1 MATHDSFKLKSFEEL
16 ENKLKSLDALIPL
29 SDNIK
34 LLTEKVLIGDKTI
47 PNAMAIHPMEGCDA
61 TKTGDPG
68 ELTFRRYRRF
78 AFGGAGLI
86 WFEACAVTQDGR
98 ANPRQLFLCSQNA
111 GSFKKLF
118 DETMNAARE
127 RFGQNFKP
135 YTVLQLTH
143 SGRYSKP
150 DVEPKPIAA
159 AKNPYL
165 DEKLMLEPDI
175 ITDKMLEALEDRFL
189 ESVKMAK
196 AIGFDAVDIKSCHG
210 YLISDLLAAHTRTGK
225 YGGSFKNR
233 TRFLLNVI
241 DKINQEA
248 KKVDVT
254 LRLNVHDAVP
264 FPYGWGVK
272 EEDYTIPDLKEPIE
286 LIGKLVQKNVRLIN
300 ITAGNPYYNPHVN
313 RPYDTGAYVPSEH
326 PLEAVARL
334 LYCAREVQRHFPDLA
349 VVSTGFSWLREFAAN
364 AGAGGIEQNWFKIA
378 GFGRQAFA
386 YPDFAADI
394 IEKGKMDRNKCCIT
408 CGGCSRLMRAGKVSG
423 CPVRDKDVYG
433 QLFKEI

>member
-1 MATHDSFKLKSFEEL
+1 MAMHDVFRLKSLEEL
-16 ENKLKSLDALIPL
+16 ESKSKSLGAEMPL
-29 SDNIK
+29 SHNIK
-34 LLTEKVLIGDKTI
+34 LLTNKVVVGDKII
-47 PNAMAIHPMEGCDA
+47 PNSMAIHPMEGCDG
-61 TKTGDPG
+61 TRTGEPG

-78 AFGGAGLI
+78 ACSGAGLI
-86 WFEACAVTQDGR
+86 WFEACAVTHDGR
-98 ANPRQLFLCSQNA
+98 ANPRQLFLCAQNS

-118 DETMNAARE
+118 DETMDAARK

-150 DVEPKPIAA
+150 DGEPKPIAA

-165 DEKLMLEPDI
+165 DEKLAIEPDI
-175 ITDKMLEALEDRFL
+175 ITDNRLETLEDSFL
-189 ESVKMAK
+189 ESAKMAEE
-196 AIGFDAVDIKSCHG
+196 IGFDAVDIKSCHG
-210 YLISDLLAAHTRTGK
+210 YLISDMLGAHTRVGK
-225 YGGSFKNR
+225 FGGSFENR

-248 KKVDVT
+248 IKINVT
-254 LRLNVHDAVP
+254 LRLNLHDAVP

-272 EEDYTIPDLKEPIE
+272 EDEYTIPDLKEPIE
-286 LIGKLVQKNVRLIN
+286 LIGKLVQKDVRLIN

-313 RPYDTGAYVPSEH
+313 RPYDTGAYIPSEY

-334 LYCAREVQRHFPDLA
+334 LYCAREMQRRFPDLA

-394 IEKGKMDRNKCCIT
+394 IEKGKMDRSKCCIT
-408 CGGCSRLMRAGKVSG
+408 CGGCSRLMRAGKESG
-423 CPVRDKDVYG
+423 CLVRDKDVYL
-433 QLFKEI
+433 QLLKG

>member
-1 MATHDSFKLKSFEEL
+1 MAMHDSFKLKSLEEL
-16 ENKLKSLDALIPL
+16 KCKSKSLGAEIPL

-34 LLTEKVLIGDKTI
+34 LLTNKVVIGDKII
-47 PNAMAIHPMEGCDA
+47 PNAMAIHPMEGCDG
-61 TKTGDPG
+61 TKTGEPG
-68 ELTFRRYRRF
+68 DLTFRRYRRF
-78 AFGGAGLI
+78 ASSGAGLI
-86 WFEACAVTQDGR
+86 WFEACAVTHDGR
-98 ANPRQLFLCSQNA
+98 ANPRQLFLCPQNA

-118 DETMNAARE
+118 DETMDAARE

-150 DVEPKPIAA
+150 DGEPKPIAA

-165 DEKLMLEPDI
+165 DEKLTVVPDI
-175 ITDKMLEALEDRFL
+175 ITDSRLEALEDSFL
-189 ESVKMAK
+189 KSAKMAEE
-196 AIGFDAVDIKSCHG
+196 IGFDAVDIKSCHG
-210 YLISDLLAAHTRTGK
+210 YLIADMLAAHTRADK
-225 YGGSFKNR
+225 YGGSFENR

-241 DKINQEA
+241 DKINQTS

-254 LRLNVHDAVP
+254 LRLNAHDAVP

-272 EEDYTIPDLKEPIE
+272 EDEYTTPDLKEPIE
-286 LIGKLVQKNVRLIN
+286 LIGKLTSKNVRLIN

-313 RPYDTGAYVPSEH
+313 RPYDTGAYVHSEH

-334 LYCAREVQRHFPDLA
+334 LYCAREVQRRFPDLT

-394 IEKGKMDRNKCCIT
+394 IEKGKMERNKCCIT
-408 CGGCSRLMRAGKVSG
+408 CGGCSRLMRAGKEAG

-433 QLFKEI
+433 QLFKGI